1 MVSSMSN
8 SPLTT
13 HCILMQRFLL
23 KSKIHRATVTEANLD
38 YEGSVTIDEDLMRAG
53 NIVPY
58 EQVHIYDVTNG
69 NRIITYAMVGPADS
83 GTICING
90 AAAHKVHP
98 GDLVIL
104 ATYSLL
110 SEEEQRGFKPKIVQV
125 NAQNRVIGKRGAS
138 AP

>member
-1 MVSSMSN
+1 
-8 SPLTT
+8 
-13 HCILMQRFLL
+13 MQRFLL

-38 YEGSVTIDEDLMRAG
+38 YEGSVTIDEELMRAA
-53 NIVPY
+53 NIVEY

-69 NRIITYAMVGPADS
+69 NRIITYAMIGPPGS

-104 ATYSLL
+104 ATYSLI
-110 SEEEQRGFKPKIVQV
+110 SEVEQKNFRPVIVQV
-125 NAQNRVIGKRGAS
+125 DKNNCRL
-138 AP
+138 

>member
-1 MVSSMSN
+1 
-8 SPLTT
+8 
-13 HCILMQRFLL
+13 MQRFLL
-23 KSKIHRATVTEANLD
+23 KSRIHRATVTEANLD
-38 YEGSVTIDEDLMRAG
+38 YEGSVTIDEDLMRAA
-53 NIVPY
+53 NVVPY

-69 NRIITYAMVGPADS
+69 NRIITYAMTGPPGS

-110 SEEEQRGFKPKIVQV
+110 SEAEQQGFKPKIVQV
-125 NAQNRVIGKRGAS
+125 DAHNRALGERGA
-138 AP
+138 

>member
-1 MVSSMSN
+1 
-8 SPLTT
+8 
-13 HCILMQRFLL
+13 MQRFLL

-38 YEGSVTIDEDLMRAG
+38 YEGSVTIDEDLMRAA
-53 NIVPY
+53 NIIEY

-69 NRIITYAMVGPADS
+69 NRIITYAMIGPAGS

-104 ATYSLL
+104 ATYSLM
-110 SEEEQRGFKPKIVQV
+110 SEKEQQTFKPVIVQV
-125 NAQNRVIGKRGAS
+125 DKQNRRA
-138 AP
+138 

>member
-1 MVSSMSN
+1 
-8 SPLTT
+8 
-13 HCILMQRFLL
+13 MQRFLL

-38 YEGSVTIDEDLMRAG
+38 YEGSVTIDEELMRAA
-53 NIVPY
+53 NIVEY

-69 NRIITYAMVGPADS
+69 NRIITYAMIGPPGS

-104 ATYSLL
+104 ATYSLM
-110 SEEEQRGFKPKIVQV
+110 SEAEQKSFNPVIVQV
-125 NAQNRVIGKRGAS
+125 DKNNCRL
-138 AP
+138 